1 MLGTDQY
8 RNISIETSDEPR
20 TGKGSIS
27 ISQTMHQG
35 YRVFGVYKLVMLV
48 LMGPVYFWRLV
59 TVLVSV
65 CTKYN
70 EPMLLHATMYICQQD
85 KYKVDVCMQRFAIR
99 LSRRSSYA

>member
-35 YRVFGVYKLVMLV
+35 YTVFSVYKLVMLV
-48 LMGPVYFWRLV
+48 VSGTCVLLEISNSVSQCVY
-59 TVLVSV
+59 
-65 CTKYN
+65 
-70 EPMLLHATMYICQQD
+70 
-85 KYKVDVCMQRFAIR
+85 
-99 LSRRSSYA
+99 